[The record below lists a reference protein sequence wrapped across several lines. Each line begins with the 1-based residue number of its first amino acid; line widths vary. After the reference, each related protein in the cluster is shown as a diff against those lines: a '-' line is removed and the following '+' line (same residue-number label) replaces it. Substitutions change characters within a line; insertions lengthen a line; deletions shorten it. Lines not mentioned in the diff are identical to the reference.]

1 VTLLSSLTRSLS
13 NKAAIVNAALAEKTL
28 LRCAPQFDCQ
38 PAIALDSTLPLTLA
52 TGTRLGRYEIRSKLG
67 EGGMGEVYRA
77 RDEKLSRDVAIKV
90 LPADF
95 STNSDRLHRFEQ
107 EAQAAGALNHPN
119 ILAVYDVGTH
129 DSAPYVVSE
138 LLEGETLRE
147 ALNHR
152 TLATRKAIEYAVQ
165 LAQGLA
171 AAHDKGIIHRDLK
184 PDNIFITRE
193 ERVKILDFGLAK
205 LSERAGTDVAQTEIE
220 TRKVRTDPGTVMG
233 TVGYMSPE
241 QVRGQ
246 TVDHRTDI
254 FSFGAV
260 LYEMLSGR
268 RAFRGDSA
276 IETLN
281 AILKEEPAELTSSS
295 PNVAPALE
303 RVVWHCL
310 EKSPERRFQS
320 AGDIAFALEPLSGV
334 TSQPTGQTTI
344 ALTPRSTLLTRERLI
359 WAGVCALLFVT
370 SLVLT
375 FAYFLR
381 TKTSTHAVRLMLTN
395 PDKTTFP
402 AHVTISPDG
411 LRVVF
416 IARNGE
422 GKQGLWVRALDS
434 LTAQPL
440 ASTEGAASPFWSP
453 DSRFIGYFANGKLFK
468 IDAAGGRPQAI
479 CDVGEDRGGAW
490 NRDGV
495 ILFGGPEGLHRV
507 SALGGTPALATRID
521 SKEEAHRWPYFLP
534 DGRHFVFLADAE
546 TTENHHIRLGSLD
559 SQESQVLFGA
569 VTRIA
574 YAPPGYLLYISQ
586 GALVAQ
592 PFDADKLKVTG
603 DPTTIA
609 EHIAEIG
616 DNHEFDF
623 SVSDNGVL
631 AYQSGSPNSQLVWFD
646 REGKKLAPVG
656 ESDAYASIALSPDG
670 RRTAAGLFDADGRFS
685 DIWLFDLAREG
696 SKSRLTFDP
705 QSDGDPI
712 WSPDGTRIVFDSN
725 RAGDGHTHLYLT
737 SAGGAGDDQRLTNS
751 DSDDFPTSWSR
762 DGQSIL
768 ITCYPRP
775 TAHPGI
781 WLVPLSGDRQPK
793 PLLQSA
799 GFDQTSGTIS
809 PDNRFIAYASNE
821 SGRLEVYVQTNPLS
835 GRKWTVS
842 SEGGGYPI
850 WRNDGK
856 EIFFITGDGKVMSAE
871 IKPGTAFESGIARQL
886 FQTKIKI
893 NSGGYPYAVTADGGR
908 FLIKLADE
916 ADKPASMV
924 VVLNWMND
932 LKR

>member
-1 VTLLSSLTRSLS
+1 MTID
-13 NKAAIVNAALAEKTL
+13 A
-28 LRCAPQFDCQ
+28 
-38 PAIALDSTLPLTLA
+38 
-52 TGTRLGRYEIRSKLG
+52 GTRLGRYEIRAKIG
-67 EGGMGEVYRA
+67 AGGMGEVYRA

-90 LPADF
+90 LPADL
-95 STNSDRLHRFEQ
+95 STNPDRLHRFEQ
-107 EAQAAGALNHPN
+107 EAQAVGALNHPN
-119 ILAVYDVGTH
+119 ILAVYDVGVH

-147 ALNHR
+147 ALNQR
-152 TLATRKAIEYAVQ
+152 ALATRKAIEYAVQ
-165 LAQGLA
+165 LAHGLA
-171 AAHDKGIIHRDLK
+171 GAHDKGIIHRDLK
-184 PDNIFITRE
+184 PDNIFITKDA
-193 ERVKILDFGLAK
+193 RVKILDFGLAK

-246 TVDHRTDI
+246 AVDHRTDI

-310 EKSPERRFQS
+310 EKTPERRFQS
-320 AGDIAFALEPLSGV
+320 AGDIAFALESLSGI
-334 TSQPTGQTTI
+334 TSQPTGQTSTV
-344 ALTPRSTLLTRERLI
+344 LTPRSTLLTPERLI

-370 SLVLT
+370 TLVLT
-375 FAYFLR
+375 TAYFSR
-381 TKTSTHAVRLMLTN
+381 GKTSGQVVRLTLTN
-395 PDKTTFP
+395 PDKTTLP
-402 AHVTISPDG
+402 ARVTISPDG

-416 IARNGE
+416 IATNAE
-422 GKQGLWVRALDS
+422 GKRGLWVRALDS

-440 ASTEGAASPFWSP
+440 ASTEGAVSPFWSP
-453 DSRFIGYFANGKLFK
+453 DSRFIGYFANGKLFR
-468 IDAAGGRPQAI
+468 IDAAGGRPQAL
-479 CDVGEDRGGAW
+479 CDTSDEAGGAW
-490 NRDGV
+490 NSDGV
-495 ILFGGPEGLHRV
+495 ILVAGTRGLLRV
-507 SALGGTPALATRID
+507 SAQGGTPVLATKTN

-534 DGRHFVFLADAE
+534 DGRHFVFLGDAE
-546 TTENHHIRLGSLD
+546 TTEDHHIRAGSLD
-559 SQESQVLFGA
+559 SQETQVLFGA

-574 YAPPGYLLYISQ
+574 YAPPGYLVYVSQ

-592 PFDADKLKVTG
+592 AFDAGKLKVTG
-603 DPTTIA
+603 EPATIA
-609 EHIAEIG
+609 EHIVDVG
-616 DNHEFDF
+616 SNHEFDF

-646 REGKKLAPVG
+646 RDGKKLGSIG
-656 ESDAYASIALSPDG
+656 EPDAYASIALAPDG
-670 RRTAAGLFDADGRFS
+670 RRVATGLFDADGRFS
-685 DIWLFDLAREG
+685 DIWLLDLERGG

-705 QSDGDPI
+705 QSDADPV

-725 RAGDGHTHLYLT
+725 RVGDGHVHLYQT
-737 SAGGAGDDQRLTNS
+737 SASGTGTDERLSSS
-751 DSDDFPTSWSR
+751 DSDEFPTSWSP
-762 DGQSIL
+762 DGQNIL
-768 ITCYPRP
+768 TMNYG
-775 TAHPGI
+775 TAGHVGV
-781 WLVPLSGDRQPK
+781 WQVSLSGDHQPR

-799 GFDQTSGTIS
+799 GFDQATGMIS
-809 PDNRFIAYASNE
+809 PDNRFIAYDSNE
-821 SGRLEVYVQTNPLS
+821 SGRFQVYVQTNPLS

-842 SEGGGYPI
+842 SEGGAFPI
-850 WRNDGK
+850 WRKDGK
-856 EIFFITGDGKVMSAE
+856 EIFFITTDGKVMSAE
-871 IKPGTAFESGIARQL
+871 IKPGTGFESGIARQL
-886 FQTKIKI
+886 FQTRIKI
-893 NSGGYPYAVTADGGR
+893 NSGGYPWAVTADGAR
-908 FLIKLADE
+908 FLILLPEE